1 MFGLL
6 NIATEKRPQSQAV
19 IGMNQNRMNN
29 TVELQDLTEMFEKNP
44 LAHALIN
51 ANLKFSMVNDA
62 FCKLVG
68 YSRERLLVSKYSD
81 FRSQGMIKYLNDS
94 GESVTDAVNGKRIT
108 VGQSTIETPT
118 GLHVII
124 RTNIPLL
131 DDNGDLK
138 YIYLTYNEIT
148 KIIKTQQYVEK
159 EVAAMSQ
166 IYAKMAAGDLTVRYK
181 ITEPDQDTKEMYEQI
196 TKVRDAVRGI
206 VINLEKNIAD
216 VNNRMQNLTTTADNA
231 SRSIEEGSKG
241 VQQIAQAAS
250 KVSGNAEKASQ
261 GVDQIAKA
269 MQDMSAA
276 IEEITSSMESVSS
289 LSKQTNDLS
298 HSGAALAGKA
308 EKSMSEISTSSAK
321 VYEIV
326 SDVEKQ
332 MGEIS
337 KIVLLIRELANQ
349 TNLLALNAAI
359 EAARAGDAG
368 RGFAVV
374 ATEVKSL
381 AQESRNS
388 AERIEE
394 MITSLKKST
403 QNASTAMNNAKGIV
417 EQGSVMVTET
427 LQSFNKIAEA
437 VEKVAAS
444 ATEVAAATEEQA
456 ATTEEI
462 TASVTEVARLV
473 EQTAKEAGD
482 AAAATEESS
491 AALDE
496 ITRMVENVN
505 KVAIEAMDANKKFK
519 VD

>member
-1 MFGLL
+1 M
-6 NIATEKRPQSQAV
+6 N
-19 IGMNQNRMNN
+19 MNQNQVETM
-29 TVELQDLTEMFEKNP
+29 VELQDLTEMFEKNP
-44 LAHALIN
+44 LAHAIID
-51 ANLKFSMVNDA
+51 ANLKFVMVNEA
-62 FCKLVG
+62 FCRLVG
-68 YSRERLLVSKYSD
+68 YSRDRLLAIKYSD
-81 FRSQGMIKYLNDS
+81 FRAQSMIKYIKDS
-94 GESVTDAVNGKRIT
+94 GESVTDAINGRRIT
-108 VGQSTIETPT
+108 VGQSTLESQS
-118 GLHVII
+118 GMHVII

-131 DDNGDLK
+131 DHNGALK
-138 YIYLTYNEIT
+138 FVYLTYNEIT
-148 KIIKTQQYVEK
+148 AIVKSQDYIAK
-159 EVAAMSQ
+159 EVDELSKV
-166 IYAKMAAGDLTVRYK
+166 YAKMAAGDLTVRYT
-181 ITEPDQDTKEMYEQI
+181 ITEPDRDTREMYEQI
-196 TKVRDAVRGI
+196 TKLRDAVRGI
-206 VINLEKNIAD
+206 VINLENNIGD
-216 VNNRMQNLTTTADNA
+216 VNKKMLNLTTTAENA
-231 SRSIEEGSKG
+231 TRSIEDGSKG
-241 VQQIAQAAS
+241 VQQIAQNAG
-250 KVSGNAEKASQ
+250 KVSSNAEKASQ
-261 GVDQIAKA
+261 GVEQIAKA

-276 IEEITSSMESVSS
+276 VEEITSSMESVSN

-298 HSGAALAGKA
+298 HAGAALATKA
-308 EKSMSEISTSSAK
+308 EKSMGEISTSSAK

-394 MITSLKKST
+394 MITNLKKST
-403 QNASTAMNNAKGIV
+403 QNASIAMSDAQGIV
-417 EQGSVMVTET
+417 EQGSQMVTET
-427 LQSFNKIAEA
+427 LQSFNKIADA

-462 TASVTEVARLV
+462 TASVSEVATLV

-505 KVAIEAMDANKKFK
+505 KIAIEAMEANKKFK
-519 VD
+519 VA

>member
-1 MFGLL
+1 M
-6 NIATEKRPQSQAV
+6 
-19 IGMNQNRMNN
+19 
-29 TVELQDLTEMFEKNP
+29 VELQDLTEMFEKNP
-44 LAHALIN
+44 LAHAVVD
-51 ANLKFSMVNDA
+51 ANLKFLMVNDA

-68 YSRERLLVSKYSD
+68 YSKDRLLAIKYSD
-81 FRSQGMIKYLNDS
+81 FRAQGMIKYLKDS
-94 GESVTDAVNGKRIT
+94 GESLADAVNGRRIT
-108 VGQSTIETPT
+108 IGQSTFETPS
-118 GLHVII
+118 GLHVVV

-131 DDNGDLK
+131 SEKGDVK
-138 YIYLTYNEIT
+138 YVYVTYNEIT
-148 KIIKTQQYVEK
+148 KIVKSQQFMAHEVEELSK
-159 EVAAMSQ
+159 V
-166 IYAKMAAGDLTVRYK
+166 YAKMAQGDLTVRYE
-181 ITEPDQDTKEMYEQI
+181 ITKPDEDTKETYEQI
-196 TKVRDAVRGI
+196 VKLRDAVRGI
-206 VINLEKNIAD
+206 VINLENSIAD
-216 VNNRMQNLTTTADNA
+216 VNKRMLNLVSTAENA
-231 SRSIEEGSKG
+231 TRSIEEGSKG
-241 VQQIAQAAS
+241 VQQIAQNAS
-250 KVSGNAEKASQ
+250 KVSTNAEKASD
-261 GVDQIAKA
+261 GVEQIAKA

-276 IEEITSSMESVSS
+276 VEEITSSMESVSN

-298 HSGAALAGKA
+298 QSGAALATKA
-308 EKSMSEISTSSAK
+308 EKSMGEISTSSAK

-403 QNASTAMNNAKGIV
+403 QNASTAMNNAQGIV
-417 EQGSVMVTET
+417 ETGSQMVTET
-427 LQSFNKIAEA
+427 LQFFNKIATA
-437 VEKVAAS
+437 VEKVATS

-462 TASVTEVARLV
+462 TASVSEVARLV
-473 EQTAKEAGD
+473 EQTSKEASD

-496 ITRMVENVN
+496 ITRMVESVN
-505 KVAIEAMDANKKFK
+505 KVAVEAMEANKKFK

>member
-1 MFGLL
+1 MVD
-6 NIATEKRPQSQAV
+6 Q
-19 IGMNQNRMNN
+19 
-29 TVELQDLTEMFEKNP
+29 QDFMEMFEKNP
-44 LAHALIN
+44 LAHAVVD
-51 ANLKFSMVNDA
+51 ADLKFLMMNDA

-68 YSRERLLVSKYSD
+68 FNKDRLMTIKFSD
-81 FRSQGMIKYLNDS
+81 FRTQGMIRYLRDS
-94 GESVTDAVNGKRIT
+94 GESVTDAVNGRRIT
-108 VGQSTIETPT
+108 SGQSTFESPS
-118 GLHVII
+118 GLHVVV

-131 DDNGDLK
+131 GKEGDLK
-138 YIYLTYNEIT
+138 FVYVTYNEIT
-148 KIIKTQQYVEK
+148 KIVKSQEYIAK
-159 EVAAMSQ
+159 EVAELSKA
-166 IYAKMAAGDLTVRYK
+166 YAKMAEGDLTVRYA
-181 ITEPDQDTKEMYEQI
+181 ITEPDQDTREMFDQI
-196 TKVRDAVRGI
+196 TKLRDAVRGI
-206 VINLEKNIAD
+206 VINLENNIGD
-216 VNNRMQNLTTTADNA
+216 VNKKMLNLTRTAENA
-231 SRSIEEGSKG
+231 TRSIEDGSKG
-241 VQQIAQAAS
+241 VQQIAQNAG
-250 KVSGNAEKASQ
+250 KVSSNAEKASQ
-261 GVDQIAKA
+261 GVEQIAKA

-276 IEEITSSMESVSS
+276 IEEITSSMESVSN

-298 HSGAALAGKA
+298 RAGASLATRA
-308 EKSMSEISTSSAK
+308 EKSMKEISASSTK
-321 VYEIV
+321 VYGIV

-394 MITSLKKST
+394 MITNLKKST
-403 QNASTAMNNAKGIV
+403 ANASAAMNAAQGVV
-417 EQGSVMVTET
+417 EQGSHMVTET
-427 LQSFNKIAEA
+427 LESFNKIAAA
-437 VEKVAAS
+437 VEKVAGS

-462 TASVTEVARLV
+462 TASISEVATLV

-496 ITRMVENVN
+496 ITRMVESVH
-505 KVAIEAMDANKKFK
+505 KIAVEAMEANKKFR

>member
-1 MFGLL
+1 M
-6 NIATEKRPQSQAV
+6 
-19 IGMNQNRMNN
+19 
-29 TVELQDLTEMFEKNP
+29 VELKELSEMFEKNP
-44 LAHALIN
+44 LAQVVVDRDLRIVMMN
-51 ANLKFSMVNDA
+51 IA

-68 YSRERLLVSKYSD
+68 FGAEHLMNMPFTD
-81 FRSQGMIKYLNDS
+81 FRSKGLIRYLKDS
-94 GESVTDAVNGKRIT
+94 GESVADAVNQKRTT
-108 VGQSTIETPT
+108 VGQSTFETPS
-118 GLHVII
+118 GIHVVL

-131 DDNGDLK
+131 DNNNAINYV
-138 YIYLTYNEIT
+138 YITYNEIT
-148 KIIKTQQYVEK
+148 KIVKTQEYMEH
-159 EVAAMSQ
+159 EVSEMSK
-166 IYAKMAAGDLTVRYK
+166 IYAIMAKGDLTPRYK
-181 ITEPDQDTKEMYEQI
+181 LTEPDEDTRATYDQI
-196 TKVRDAVRGI
+196 ALLRDAVRGI
-206 VINLEKNIAD
+206 VGALQVNIGD
-216 VNNRMQNLTTTADNA
+216 VNSRMQNLTSTADNA
-231 SRSIEEGSKG
+231 AHSIEDASKG
-241 VQQIAQAAS
+241 VAQIAKNAG
-250 KVSGNAEKASQ
+250 KVSENAEHAAQ
-261 GVDQIAKA
+261 GVDQIGKA

-276 IEEITSSMESVSS
+276 VEEITSSMDSVSN
-289 LSKQTNDLS
+289 LSRETNDLS
-298 HSGAALAGKA
+298 HNGAKLAGQA
-308 EKSMSEISTSSAK
+308 EKSMGEISTSSAK

-394 MITSLKKST
+394 MIGTLKKST
-403 QNASTAMNNAKGIV
+403 QNASTAMSDAKKIV
-417 EQGSVMVTET
+417 EQGAKMVTET
-427 LQSFNKIAEA
+427 VQSFHSIAAA
-437 VEKVAAS
+437 VDKVARSAS
-444 ATEVAAATEEQA
+444 EVAAATEEQA

-473 EQTAKEAGD
+473 DMTAKEAGD

-496 ITRMVENVN
+496 ITRMVGTVN
-505 KVAIEAMDANKKFK
+505 TVAIEALEANKKFK
-519 VD
+519 VN

>member
-1 MFGLL
+1 MTDLMAYEYFFKKDPVAHIITDKEGKLL
-6 NIATEKRPQSQAV
+6 EANEGFCIIVGTPMDRV
-19 IGMNQNRMNN
+19 
-29 TVELQDLTEMFEKNP
+29 
-44 LAHALIN
+44 LA
-51 ANLKFSMVNDA
+51 LKM
-62 FCKLVG
+62 
-68 YSRERLLVSKYSD
+68 SD
-81 FRSQGMIKYLNDS
+81 FRTQGILKYLEDKGGS
-94 GESVTDAVNGKRIT
+94 FADCLAKKQVTIGESTWQAPN
-108 VGQSTIETPT
+108 
-118 GLHVII
+118 GLHTVI

-131 DDNGDLK
+131 DENGNLK
-138 YIYLTYNEIT
+138 YVYVSYVEIT
-148 KIIKTQQYVEK
+148 KVVKTQKFMEH
-159 EVAAMSQ
+159 EVGELAKV
-166 IYAKMAAGDLTVRYK
+166 YAEIAKGDLTIRYE
-181 ITEPDQDTKEMYEQI
+181 ITKPDEDTKETYDQI
-196 TKVRDAVRGI
+196 IKLRDAVRG
-206 VINLEKNIAD
+206 VITNLQISIKD
-216 VNNRMQNLTTTADNA
+216 VNKRMQNLTSTADEA
-231 SRSIEEGSKG
+231 TRSIGEGSKG
-241 VQQIAQAAS
+241 VQQIAQNAGN
-250 KVSGNAEKASQ
+250 VSSNAEKASQ

-276 IEEITSSMESVSS
+276 VEEITSSMESVST
-289 LSKQTNDLS
+289 LSKQANELS
-298 HSGAALAGKA
+298 QSGAALAGNA
-308 EKSMSEISTSSAK
+308 EKSMAEISTSSAK

-337 KIVLLIRELANQ
+337 KIVVLIRELANQ

-417 EQGSVMVTET
+417 DQGSKMVTET
-427 LQSFNKIAEA
+427 LQSFNKIAAA
-437 VEKVAAS
+437 VEKVASS

-462 TASVTEVARLV
+462 TASVSEVASLV
-473 EQTAKEAGD
+473 EQTAKEASD

-496 ITRMVENVN
+496 ISRMVATVD
-505 KVAIEAMDANKKFK
+505 KIALEAMEANKRFK